1 MTPFELLLYV
11 SPYVPLITG
20 TGSGQGTVVYIG
32 VTKDDL
38 KGKSGPTPFC
48 PAHRLRMVFKF
59 LNDWK
64 KSKEDNIL

>member
-1 MTPFELLLYV
+1 MARVLWFI
-11 SPYVPLITG
+11 S
-20 TGSGQGTVVYIG
+20 G